1 MKNLKSGTVI
11 TLIFFIALF
20 HGCDHSKSSSVLE
33 HPDIAS
39 VFEEKL
45 PQGLFNPVSL
55 NEIFLE
61 DAVLNCIHHSSHK
74 TVYQGIKKIGTFH
87 KDAGRDWHN
96 LKTIPKRIKVINGQA
111 DVDYN
116 VSYDIGEPGQQSPWT
131 CKGTAKM
138 VKKGS
143 NWMIKEITITGT

>member
-1 MKNLKSGTVI
+1 MEKIKSCTVI
-11 TLIFFIALF
+11 PLIFIIALF

-55 NEIFLE
+55 NKIFLE
-61 DAVLNCIHHSSHK
+61 DAVLNCIHHSTHK
-74 TVYQGIKKIGTFH
+74 TVYKGIKKIGTFY

-96 LKTIPKRIKVINGQA
+96 LKTIPKRIKVVNGQA
-111 DVDYN
+111 DVDYD
-116 VSYDIGEPGQQSPWT
+116 VYYDIGEPGQQSPWT

-143 NWMIKEITITGT
+143 NWMIKEVTITGT